1 MDKIGLIDSIGKL
14 IEKEL
19 VRNLKLIKE
28 SSYGILSSEAKRK
41 EIERFKAQRIGD
53 EYHELSEG
61 EIDVIIEYILL
72 RKGIKV
78 NERALNKFY
87 REDER

>member
-1 MDKIGLIDSIGKL
+1 MDKISLIDSMGKL

-19 VRNLKLIKE
+19 VKNLKLIRE

-41 EIERFKAQRIGD
+41 EIERFKTQRMGD
-53 EYHELSEG
+53 KYHELSNS

-78 NERALNKFY
+78 NEKALNEFW